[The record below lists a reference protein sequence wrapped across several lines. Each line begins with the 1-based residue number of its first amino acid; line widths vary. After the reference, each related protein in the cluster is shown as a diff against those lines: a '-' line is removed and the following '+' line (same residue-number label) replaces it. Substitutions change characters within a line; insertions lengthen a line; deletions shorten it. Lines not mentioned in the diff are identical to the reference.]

1 MEAAQLAG
9 LARWAQEIFTPPQM
23 RLEGSGIRSQV
34 VSLVTAAL
42 GPKLFSQVELDGGMQ
57 SLGYLMDKPVE
68 YEEAPDL
75 FCLDLYKDFD
85 LDGLAMLAKP
95 AEVIQHGFV
104 ALPAEGK

>member
-1 MEAAQLAG
+1 
-9 LARWAQEIFTPPQM
+9 M

-34 VSLVTAAL
+34 VALVATAL
-42 GPKLFSQVELDGGMQ
+42 EPKLFSQVELDGGMH

-68 YEEAPDL
+68 YAEAPDL

-85 LDGLAMLAKP
+85 LDGLAVLAKP

-104 ALPAEGK
+104 ALPAARK